1 LSKIDNDSTA
11 IHATISADILHI
23 KKTSNKLNQKKE
35 KEKEIINRMLR
46 KKQGI
51 D

>member
-35 KEKEIINRMLR
+35 KEIINRMLR